1 MRLKIAVLAGDGIG
15 PEVTREATNILHAV
29 AELGGHH
36 FPFVPGLIGGIAI
49 TETGSPLPT
58 ATLDACLES
67 DAVLLGAVGDN
78 KFNDLPP
85 DKRPEAGLLQIRQAL
100 GGFANLRPSI
110 GYPALAENSPL
121 RPEVTKD
128 VDILFV
134 RELLGGLY
142 FGAPRWWNKEAETA
156 INTMVYTKAEVVR
169 VAKVAFELASKRKK
183 KVTSVD
189 KANVLEVSQL
199 WRATVTEVA
208 KEFPAVTLEHQL
220 VDSMAMHLMNIPR
233 NFDVVLTENLF
244 GDILSDEAAVI
255 TGSLGMLPSA
265 TIGGTVNLYEPVH
278 GSAPDIA
285 GTGKANPLGAILTA
299 AMVLRHSAGLERD
312 ANAIEAAVVKVLDAG
327 HRTADIARGNA
338 VGQHL
343 VSTTEMGKLVH
354 QALAQSIDQRQ
365 AMHAVKPR
373 RANAHHRFTTSI
385 SMNNK
390 SGLKTAFDLI
400 ACDRC
405 KSVLSL
411 CSCLY
416 CASI

>member
-15 PEVTREATNILHAV
+15 PEVTREATNILRAV
-29 AELGGHH
+29 AELGGHD
-36 FPFVPGLIGGIAI
+36 FTFVEGLIGGIAI

-58 ATLDACLES
+58 ATLDTSLEC

-78 KFNDLPP
+78 KFNALPP

-110 GYPALAENSPL
+110 AYDALAESSPL
-121 RPEVTKD
+121 RPEVIKD
-128 VDILFV
+128 ADILFV

-142 FGAPRWWNKEAETA
+142 FGAPRWWNKETDEA
-156 INTMVYTKAEVVR
+156 INTMRYTKAEVVR
-169 VAKVAFELASKRKK
+169 VARIAFELAAKRRQ

-208 KEFPAVTLEHQL
+208 KDYPNITLEHQL
-220 VDSMAMHLMNIPR
+220 VDSMAMHIMNIPR

-244 GDILSDEAAVI
+244 GDILSDEAGVI

-265 TIGGTVNLYEPVH
+265 TIGGAVNLYEPVH

-299 AMVLRHSAGLERD
+299 AMVLRHSANLEQD
-312 ANAIEAAVVKVLDAG
+312 AKAVEHAVHKVLDAG
-327 HRTADIARGNA
+327 YRTADIARGQQP
-338 VGQHL
+338 GQTP
-343 VSTTEMGKLVH
+343 VSTQEMGKLVH
-354 QALAQSIDQRQ
+354 QALAESIDRRQ
-365 AMHAVKPR
+365 AMHAV
-373 RANAHHRFTTSI
+373 
-385 SMNNK
+385 
-390 SGLKTAFDLI
+390 
-400 ACDRC
+400 
-405 KSVLSL
+405 
-411 CSCLY
+411 
-416 CASI
+416 

>member
-15 PEVTREATNILHAV
+15 PEVTREATNILRAV
-29 AELGGHH
+29 AELGGHD
-36 FPFVPGLIGGIAI
+36 FSFVEGLIGGIAI

-58 ATLDACLES
+58 ATLDAALEC

-78 KFNDLPP
+78 KFNALPP

-110 GYPALAENSPL
+110 AYAALAESSPL
-121 RPEVTKD
+121 RPEVIKD
-128 VDILFV
+128 ADILFV

-142 FGAPRWWNKEAETA
+142 FGTPRSWNKETDEA
-156 INTMVYTKAEVVR
+156 INTMRYTKAEVVR
-169 VAKVAFELASKRKK
+169 VARIAFELASKRRS

-208 KEFPAVTLEHQL
+208 KDYPNVTLEHQL
-220 VDSMAMHLMNIPR
+220 VDSMAMHIMNIPR

-244 GDILSDEAAVI
+244 GDILSDEAGVI

-265 TIGGTVNLYEPVH
+265 TIGGQVNLYEPVH

-299 AMVLRHSAGLERD
+299 AMILRHSANLEPD
-312 ANAIEAAVVKVLDAG
+312 AKAVEQAVHKVLNAG
-327 HRTADIARGNA
+327 YRTADIARGQQP
-338 VGQHL
+338 GQTP
-343 VSTTEMGKLVH
+343 VTTQEMGKLVH
-354 QALAQSIDQRQ
+354 QALTESIDRRQ
-365 AMHAVKPR
+365 AMHAV
-373 RANAHHRFTTSI
+373 
-385 SMNNK
+385 
-390 SGLKTAFDLI
+390 
-400 ACDRC
+400 
-405 KSVLSL
+405 
-411 CSCLY
+411 
-416 CASI
+416 

>member
-1 MRLKIAVLAGDGIG
+1 MRLKIAILAGDGIG
-15 PEVTREATNILHAV
+15 PEVTNEAVNILKAV
-29 AELGGHH
+29 AEFGGHEFTFVPLLLGG
-36 FPFVPGLIGGIAI
+36 VAI
-49 TETGSPLPT
+49 TATGSPLPT

-78 KFNDLPP
+78 KFNDLSP

-100 GGFANLRPSI
+100 GGYANLRPSI
-110 GYPALAENSPL
+110 AYPALAANSPL
-121 RPEVTKD
+121 RPEVTEGA
-128 VDILFV
+128 DILFV

-142 FGAPRWWNKEAETA
+142 FGSPREWNKATGEAW
-156 INTMVYTKAEVVR
+156 NTMRYTKAEVAR
-169 VAKVAFELASKRKK
+169 VARVAFELAGKRRK

-208 KEFPAVTLEHQL
+208 KDYPEVALEHQL

-244 GDILSDEAAVI
+244 GDILSDEASII

-299 AMVLRHSAGLERD
+299 AMVLRHSANLEQD
-312 ANAIEAAVVKVLDAG
+312 AAAIEAAVRTVLADG

-338 VGQHL
+338 AAAGKNSAQHL

-354 QALAQSIDQRQ
+354 QALAQAIDQRQ
-365 AMHAVKPR
+365 SMHAV
-373 RANAHHRFTTSI
+373 
-385 SMNNK
+385 
-390 SGLKTAFDLI
+390 
-400 ACDRC
+400 
-405 KSVLSL
+405 
-411 CSCLY
+411 
-416 CASI
+416 

>member
-1 MRLKIAVLAGDGIG
+1 
-15 PEVTREATNILHAV
+15 
-29 AELGGHH
+29 
-36 FPFVPGLIGGIAI
+36 
-49 TETGSPLPT
+49 LPT

-67 DAVLLGAVGDN
+67 DAVLLGAVGDK
-78 KFNDLPP
+78 KFDALSP
-85 DKRPEAGLLQIRQAL
+85 DKRPEAGLLQIRHAL

-110 GYPALAENSPL
+110 AYPALSANSPL
-121 RPEVTKD
+121 RPEVTEGA
-128 VDILFV
+128 DILFV

-142 FGAPRWWNKEAETA
+142 FGSPREWNKSTGEAW
-156 INTMVYTKAEVVR
+156 NTMRYTKAEVTR
-169 VAKVAFELASKRKK
+169 VARVAFELASKRRN

-208 KEFPAVTLEHQL
+208 RDFPSVTLEHQL

-244 GDILSDEAAVI
+244 GDILSDEASII

-265 TIGGTVNLYEPVH
+265 TIGGAVNLYEPVH

-299 AMVLRHSAGLERD
+299 AMLLRHSANLEED
-312 ANAIEAAVVKVLDAG
+312 AAAIESAVRTVLAGG

-338 VGQHL
+338 AAAGNASAQHL

-365 AMHAVKPR
+365 SMHAV
-373 RANAHHRFTTSI
+373 
-385 SMNNK
+385 
-390 SGLKTAFDLI
+390 
-400 ACDRC
+400 
-405 KSVLSL
+405 
-411 CSCLY
+411 
-416 CASI
+416 